1 MINWTFKQQSG
12 EWGCRMKKKY
22 TRKGQRHSIPEYPH
36 NLIVFKSLS
45 WNPFFNLAKSLICPC
60 TTMHGCYN
68 FIRALFHLY
77 LNYFLKNAKLS
88 ERERTRK
95 IYGLDRLTAYSH
107 LSCNYFQ
114 LYIFLSCNYL
124 RQLQLLGREI
134 KMHGAVL
141 RRKILKFIA
150 DNLWVAKCSAKRD
163 VDDVI

>member
-1 MINWTFKQQSG
+1 MNELLMINWTFKQQSG

-88 ERERTRK
+88 ERERENEEDLWPRPFNC
-95 IYGLDRLTAYSH
+95 ILAPV
-107 LSCNYFQ
+107 
-114 LYIFLSCNYL
+114 
-124 RQLQLLGREI
+124 LQLLSI
-134 KMHGAVL
+134 VYFSVL
-141 RRKILKFIA
+141 QLLA
-150 DNLWVAKCSAKRD
+150 PVAITRSRD
-163 VDDVI
+163 KNARCGFT